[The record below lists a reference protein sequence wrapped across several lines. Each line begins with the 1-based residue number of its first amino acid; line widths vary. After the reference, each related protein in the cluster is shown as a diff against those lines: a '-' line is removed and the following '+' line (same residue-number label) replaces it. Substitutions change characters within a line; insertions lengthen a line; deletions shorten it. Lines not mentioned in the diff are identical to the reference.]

1 MTPWLL
7 AWWLK
12 AHIGDGFAVDGAV
25 DLDTLEDQVRMEINV
40 AEAHDGAVGATGA
53 METDALGEDPGEAAL
68 KQAQTLVY
76 GWPSVEQEAT
86 LPRNVGRF
94 PKSFPLDFPTG
105 IADLYDDRLWKVA
118 PWEWAQ
124 HMLRYWTG
132 HFVSK
137 RREHRVVWAIVNTVL
152 MHEAAGKGV
161 AVHRSV
167 MRRQGGS
174 FGRELGVEAV
184 RAAGDAAE

>member
-1 MTPWLL
+1 
-7 AWWLK
+7 
-12 AHIGDGFAVDGAV
+12 
-25 DLDTLEDQVRMEINV
+25 ME
-40 AEAHDGAVGATGA
+40 
-53 METDALGEDPGEAAL
+53 MDALGEDPGEAAL

-94 PKSFPLDFPTG
+94 PKSFPVDFPMG
-105 IADLYDDRLWKVA
+105 IADLYDDRLWKVS

-167 MRRQGGS
+167 MRRQGARLVGNS
-174 FGRELGVEAV
+174 VLTRSGLREMMRNEDSARAILNQLMVVGKTV
-184 RAAGDAAE
+184 RSTSMQWSDESRKLNFTVKHLSWKPP